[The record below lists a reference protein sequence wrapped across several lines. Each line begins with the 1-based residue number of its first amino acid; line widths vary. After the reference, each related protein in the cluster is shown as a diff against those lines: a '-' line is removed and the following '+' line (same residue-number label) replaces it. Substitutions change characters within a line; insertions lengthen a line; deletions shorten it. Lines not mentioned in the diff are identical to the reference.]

1 MFSNFDFVFNQNEVI
16 LNMKLKRSITLG
28 WPLTTYNMKLLNIH
42 THVGAA
48 QCDFVWFSYH
58 KTTHRTTP
66 CGAVRLLHFE
76 GSLGRFGC
84 GCAV

>member
-16 LNMKLKRSITLG
+16 LNMKLKCSITLG
-28 WPLTTYNMKLLNIH
+28 WPLTTYNIKLLNIR

-48 QCDFVWFSYH
+48 QCDFMRFSYH
-58 KTTHRTTP
+58 KTTHCNTP
-66 CGAVRLLHFE
+66 CGAMRLLHFK